1 MREIMLSRRDPVHSN
16 LCDTKCTMLQSLNVS
31 APLSSHMLGTTATF
45 HMFDQFFLA
54 SNLPQLE
61 YDRLMYIVKPEFENE
76 SPHQL
81 DRRLYEQNIRLGTP
95 SPKTHHHH
103 LLQWPTAELKRL

>member
-1 MREIMLSRRDPVHSN
+1 
-16 LCDTKCTMLQSLNVS
+16 MLQSLNVS

-76 SPHQL
+76 SPSEYSPHQL

-95 SPKTHHHH
+95 SPKTHH
-103 LLQWPTAELKRL
+103 LLQWPTEDMKRV